1 MTHQAAAMSEPTRR
15 IARRFT
21 FLHGLAASLM
31 LHGAVCVPLLLD
43 VWPAE
48 EEPQSLVFEL
58 DGALSDSQTQE
69 TTEQDVKGEA
79 PQEANTAEAARS
91 ATEPT
96 PETEDDPHGEIA
108 QDAPRAA
115 AARAE
120 QKQAAR
126 AGLENSTGGEERQKA
141 QTIAKPQKTED
152 DRVTAYVKQLSKRI
166 QSKLIYPSEA
176 RAAGLQGWATVSF
189 TISSNGQVVPSSL
202 RIMTGSGQPQLDAGA
217 LKTVRA
223 ASPFAPPPREM
234 SVAVA
239 VGFSRK
245 R

>member
-1 MTHQAAAMSEPTRR
+1 MTHQAAAISEPTRR

-43 VWPAE
+43 VRPAE

-79 PQEANTAEAARS
+79 PQENQVAEAARS
-91 ATEPT
+91 ETEPRQEREQDT
-96 PETEDDPHGEIA
+96 QGEIA
-108 QDAPRAA
+108 QDAPTA
-115 AARAE
+115 AARAQ
-120 QKQAAR
+120 QKQDAK
-126 AGLENSTGGEERQKA
+126 AGVENSTGGEERQKA
-141 QTIAKPQKTED
+141 QTIAKPQKTEE

-166 QSKLIYPSEA
+166 QTRLVYPSEA
-176 RAAGLQGWATVSF
+176 RAAGLQGSATVSF
-189 TISSNGQVVPSSL
+189 TISANGQIVPSSL
-202 RIMTGSGQPQLDAGA
+202 RIVTGSGQPQLDAGA

-234 SVAVA
+234 NVAVA
-239 VGFSRK
+239 VGFARK